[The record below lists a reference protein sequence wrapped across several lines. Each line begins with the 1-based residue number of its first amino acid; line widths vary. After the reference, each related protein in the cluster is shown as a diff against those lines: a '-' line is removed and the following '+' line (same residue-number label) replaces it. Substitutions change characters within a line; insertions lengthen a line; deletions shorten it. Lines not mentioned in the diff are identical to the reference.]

1 MEHHLN
7 VYHYSLHRDSPE
19 KEHTHAASLCSF
31 IKCFPRPPAHPF
43 FSAVLSRTC
52 VLHLMVLQQL
62 SWRKNS
68 YSNFLI
74 QVKKRMTKKLTGKQ
88 KQRETS
94 SSFNGRIRSTLNIQH
109 PTRIYFRSY
118 FQPQVHVI
126 SQVYFT
132 RTVELNTFYLCMP
145 KTVYPECI
153 TTQKQESAKIS
164 FLSKAR

>member
-1 MEHHLN
+1 MKHDMEHHLN

-68 YSNFLI
+68 YSNFFI
-74 QVKKRMTKKLTGKQ
+74 QVKKRMTERKKEADW
-88 KQRETS
+88 ET
-94 SSFNGRIRSTLNIQH
+94 
-109 PTRIYFRSY
+109 
-118 FQPQVHVI
+118 
-126 SQVYFT
+126 
-132 RTVELNTFYLCMP
+132 
-145 KTVYPECI
+145 K
-153 TTQKQESAKIS
+153 AKRNK
-164 FLSKAR
+164 L